1 MQDRAS
7 FAQELAVYF
16 STSDNTW
23 IILSR
28 RDTCDGMQTIGLSS
42 LMVSAIE
49 DIGTQYP
56 AQSREY
62 PSTLWITSDVF
73 HEFVNRSPTMRSV
86 EGCDGNLFGLA

>member
-28 RDTCDGMQTIGLSS
+28 RDTCDGTANDWTQFAHGVGDRGYRHP
-42 LMVSAIE
+42 VS
-49 DIGTQYP
+49 G
-56 AQSREY
+56 
-62 PSTLWITSDVF
+62 
-73 HEFVNRSPTMRSV
+73 SV
-86 EGCDGNLFGLA
+86 A